1 MGMKAISGDIVD
13 TSPSAILFAISG
25 DPDDTIWIPK
35 SVVLEGEADEP
46 EDEVDLLIEAWWY
59 NQHEE
64 RFG

>member
-1 MGMKAISGDIVD
+1 MGMKAISGDIVEA
-13 TSPSAILFAISG
+13 SASAILFAIGG

-35 SVVLEGEADEP
+35 SVVLEGETEP
-46 EDEVDLLIEAWWY
+46 EDEVDLLIESWWY